1 MSWEEREAEIR
12 QRVSTCDLVPA
23 QDAGDLLTEIVRLRA
38 LVNRERARLRY
49 VADRDAIAAS
59 LVAEA
64 RDVIGDRP

>member
-12 QRVSTCDLVPA
+12 QRVSTRDVVPA

-38 LVNRERARLRY
+38 VVDRERTRLRY
-49 VADRDAIAAS
+49 VAERDAIAAS
-59 LVAEA
+59 LIAEA